1 MRTAQDVVRHL
12 RQVIEAHRVA
22 LQETRRKPSKS
33 SRNNLT
39 KASQDLRNEVE
50 WFGSV
55 EWSEGFREWLDV
67 DNMVNQAQG
76 ALKESDQVRA
86 QGTKGK
92 RSDGQAKTPG
102 TEKTKGKNAAPA
114 SQRTTPSRVTKD
126 ETEAEDATDK
136 RQKERRKTPEEEKE
150 SYYRA
155 LDQLAL
161 SRGIKVEVT
170 PKTRKVAPTHVTKT
184 ESGTRKGAPLPP
196 VEEEEEEESSE
207 EEKGGKGEIPGKRKI
222 KGKKAEVTPKS
233 PKVALTYVT
242 KTESKSS
249 TKSRAETEA
258 EGATDKR
265 RSIEADLKVRKAK
278 AKAYDA
284 RRKAEDAVIR
294 AQEEALEIAIE
305 IESKLSERSK

>member
-1 MRTAQDVVRHL
+1 MGRTAQDVVRHL

-22 LQETRRKPSKS
+22 LQETRSKPSKS

-39 KASQDLRNEVE
+39 KASQDLRDEVE

-55 EWSEGFREWLDV
+55 EWSEGFREWLNV

-92 RSDGQAKTPG
+92 RSDGQAKTSG
-102 TEKTKGKNAAPA
+102 AEKTKGKNAAPA
-114 SQRTTPSRVTKD
+114 SQRTTPSRVTKTESRGSKGSKD

-136 RQKERRKTPEEEKE
+136 RQKEKRKTPEEEKE

-155 LDQLAL
+155 LHQLAL
-161 SRGIKVEVT
+161 SRGIRAEVT

-196 VEEEEEEESSE
+196 VEEKEEEESSE
-207 EEKGGKGEIPGKRKI
+207 EEKGGKRGIPGEEKTKRKM
-222 KGKKAEVTPKS
+222 AEVTPKTR
-233 PKVALTYVT
+233 KVAPTHATETESRTRKGAPLPPVEEEEEEESSEKTKGKNAAPASQRTTPSRVT
-242 KTESKSS
+242 KD
-249 TKSRAETEA
+249 ETEA
-258 EGATDKR
+258 EDAT
-265 RSIEADLKVRKAK
+265 
-278 AKAYDA
+278 
-284 RRKAEDAVIR
+284 
-294 AQEEALEIAIE
+294 
-305 IESKLSERSK
+305 